1 MENNRN
7 LFITIILSVVILGAW
22 QIFYIG
28 PKIEAEKQAQLELQ
42 AQQETTTIGPSAATS
57 ENPSLPQTTAET
69 GAAAPSEAAGGE
81 AQPEAGRVTI
91 DTPTLTGSINLRGA
105 RFDDLKLKDY
115 RVTIAK
121 DSDIVT
127 LLKPSSDAD
136 GYIGEFGY
144 LGVDGA
150 PASDAVWQAPE
161 GATLTPSSPVELTY
175 TTSNGIVFTRTISID
190 DHYMFQID
198 DAVTNNSGGAVAL
211 QEYGRVTRY
220 SKPEK
225 PPIYVLHEG
234 LIGVTGE
241 DGLTEIKYNK
251 IEDDGTVE
259 VGKSTD
265 GWLGITDK
273 YWATAMV
280 PTGGESFQPRYSY
293 FSEGRARYQSDFL
306 KDPVTINAGE
316 TAQFDNLFFAG
327 AKISSLLD
335 TYKEQYD
342 IRLFEKLIDWGWFF
356 FITRPMFH
364 LIDFLYNFFGNFGV
378 AILVTTVIVKAVF
391 FPLANMSYASMARM
405 KVMQP
410 KMQELKEKYGDDRE
424 KMQKAMMELY
434 KTEKIN
440 PVAGCWPMLIQIP
453 VFFALY
459 KVIYIT
465 IEMRHAPFFGWIQDL
480 SAPDPTHVFNL
491 FGLLPYDPSAIPVIG
506 TFLAIGVWP
515 LLMGITMF
523 LQMRMNPAPPDPT
536 QAMIFNWMPLVF
548 MFMLASFPAGLV
560 IYWAWNNFLSI
571 IQQGV
576 IMKKNGAKIEL
587 WDNLRGLFGRKK
599 KADATE

>member
-7 LFITIILSVVILGAW
+7 LFITIILSVVILAAW

-28 PKIEAEKQAQLELQ
+28 PKIEAEKQAQIETQ
-42 AQQETTTIGPSAATS
+42 AQQETVATEPSTTTS
-57 ENPSLPQTTAET
+57 EGTSLPQATAEN
-69 GAAAPSEAAGGE
+69 GAGAPSEAASTE

-91 DTPTLTGSINLRGA
+91 ETPTLTGSINLRGA
-105 RFDDLKLKDY
+105 RFDDLKLKEY
-115 RVTIAK
+115 RETIDK
-121 DSDIVT
+121 NSDIVT
-127 LLKPSSDAD
+127 LLKPSSEAD

-175 TTSNGIVFTRTISID
+175 TAPNGIVFTRTVSID
-190 DHYMFQID
+190 DHYMFKID

-234 LIGVTGE
+234 LVGVTGE
-241 DGLTEIKYNK
+241 EGLTEIKYNK
-251 IEDDGTVE
+251 IEDEGQVTQ
-259 VGKSTD
+259 GKSTD

-273 YWATAMV
+273 YWATALI
-280 PTGGESFQPRYSY
+280 PTGGETFQPRYSY
-293 FSEGRARYQSDFL
+293 FSQGRTRYQSDFL
-306 KDPVTINAGE
+306 SDPVTVNAGE
-316 TAQFDNLFFAG
+316 TVSFDNLFFAG
-327 AKISSLLD
+327 AKVSSQLNA
-335 TYKEQYD
+335 YKDRYN
-342 IRLFEKLIDWGWFF
+342 IRLFDRMIDWGWFF
-356 FITRPMFH
+356 FITKPMFQV
-364 LIDFLYNFFGNFGV
+364 IDFLYHLLGNFGL
-378 AILVTTVIVKAVF
+378 AIMATTVIVKAIF

-410 KMQELKEKYGDDRE
+410 KMQELKEKFGDDRE

-434 KTEKIN
+434 REEKIN

-453 VFFALY
+453 VFFSLY

-480 SAPDPTHVFNL
+480 SAPDPSHVFNL
-491 FGLLPYDPSAIPVIG
+491 FGLLPYDPASVPVIG
-506 TFLAIGVWP
+506 AFIAIGVWP
-515 LLMGITMF
+515 LIMGITMF
-523 LQMRMNPAPPDPT
+523 LQMRMNPTPPDPT

-548 MFMLASFPAGLV
+548 MFMLARFPAGLV
-560 IYWAWNNFLSI
+560 IYWAWNNTLSI

-576 IMKKNGAKIEL
+576 IMKRNGAKIEL
-587 WDNLRGLFGRKK
+587 WGNLRGLFGGKN

>member
-7 LFITIILSVVILGAW
+7 LFITIILSVVILAAW

-28 PKIEAEKQAQLELQ
+28 PKIEAEKQAQLEMQ
-42 AQQETTTIGPSAATS
+42 AQQETTTGPSAATS
-57 ENPSLPQTTAET
+57 ENTSLPQATAEN
-69 GAAAPSEAAGGE
+69 GAVAPSEGAGGE
-81 AQPEAGRVTI
+81 AQPEAGRITI

-127 LLKPSSDAD
+127 LLKPSSDVD

-175 TTSNGIVFTRTISID
+175 TAPNGIVFTRTISID
-190 DHYMFQID
+190 DNYMFQID

-220 SKPEK
+220 SKPAK

-251 IEDDGTVE
+251 IEDDGTVA

-280 PTGGESFQPRYSY
+280 PTGGETFQPRYSY
-293 FSEGRARYQSDFL
+293 FSEGRPRYQSDFL
-306 KDPVTINAGE
+306 KDPVTIDAGQ
-316 TAQFDNLFFAG
+316 TVQFDNLFFAG
-327 AKISSLLD
+327 AKISSRLD

-356 FITRPMFH
+356 FITKP
-364 LIDFLYNFFGNFGV
+364 LYYLMEWINSYVHNFGV
-378 AILVTTVIVKAVF
+378 TIILLTVLVRLAF
-391 FPLANMSYASMARM
+391 FPLANKQFASMA
-405 KVMQP
+405 K
-410 KMQELKEKYGDDRE
+410 
-424 KMQKAMMELY
+424 
-434 KTEKIN
+434 
-440 PVAGCWPMLIQIP
+440 
-453 VFFALY
+453 
-459 KVIYIT
+459 
-465 IEMRHAPFFGWIQDL
+465 
-480 SAPDPTHVFNL
+480 
-491 FGLLPYDPSAIPVIG
+491 
-506 TFLAIGVWP
+506 
-515 LLMGITMF
+515 
-523 LQMRMNPAPPDPT
+523 
-536 QAMIFNWMPLVF
+536 
-548 MFMLASFPAGLV
+548 
-560 IYWAWNNFLSI
+560 
-571 IQQGV
+571 
-576 IMKKNGAKIEL
+576 MKKLQPQMEEIRSRFK
-587 WDNLRGLFGRKK
+587 D
-599 KADATE
+599 